1 MVDIRLISI
10 IPQQP
15 VAGVQQ
21 PQVTTGGAA
30 NPTISTFPPGTLLS
44 GFIIN
49 RDAGGN
55 PILRTESG
63 DIAFES
69 NFFLKIGSEVEIRV
83 QNTGGNNIARILTIN
98 GQPPEQAATQSAFS
112 QEQVI
117 LPPSLGGAPAQTST
131 TQSSA
136 ASSFATSAAAPTLTI
151 TGTLL
156 TGAPET
162 AHAPSPAPAG
172 TQVSLK
178 VITLQVATAPEVA
191 SVLTSQTAAATA
203 PAPKNLN
210 SALYSIYAKWT
221 GNAPQIPAAPT
232 ATAPTQTPTAPLA
245 EAIETAPTATQPA
258 TQAAS
263 ASQTAKTSP
272 LESLIAN
279 AQPTATQNTF
289 TPPPHVAPQT
299 GQRIEALVVGHETS
313 GEALIETE
321 VGLLR
326 LPASTALTTG
336 SKLTLEITDIALPNA
351 LPTTAAASAAP
362 AITQLAQSW
371 GSLQSIFTLLSG
383 TDSLADFDFSKF
395 LMPSL
400 KTNDAQQPLPQQAL
414 PLASGLLAFV
424 SSLRNGDFRS
434 WLGKGNAAWLEENGH
449 GALLDKAS
457 GEFSALARQFTAPA
471 PGGWQTLFFPIAVD
485 GQLQQVRMFTKR
497 DRKKDSE
504 GNPKPEDDTRFVIE
518 MELSQLGE
526 MQMDGFVRRKPENM
540 QFDLVIRSLTPLPKD
555 MQRDIQ
561 DIYLSTAELTGY
573 KGSVSFQ
580 FVKNFPVLP
589 MEDVAK
595 QHMSD
600 VMA

>member
-299 GQRIEALVVGHETS
+299 GQRIEALVV
-313 GEALIETE
+313 
-321 VGLLR
+321 
-326 LPASTALTTG
+326 
-336 SKLTLEITDIALPNA
+336 
-351 LPTTAAASAAP
+351 
-362 AITQLAQSW
+362 
-371 GSLQSIFTLLSG
+371 
-383 TDSLADFDFSKF
+383 
-395 LMPSL
+395 
-400 KTNDAQQPLPQQAL
+400 
-414 PLASGLLAFV
+414 
-424 SSLRNGDFRS
+424 
-434 WLGKGNAAWLEENGH
+434 
-449 GALLDKAS
+449 ALLDKAS